1 MLSQR
6 HDALLYFTLLLYTQ
20 RAADQTTTSVCRAKN
35 VFWQSHAYVRTTKKI
50 SSSLAVDV
58 FHPSAKLGG
67 ENVAVFHSVVEP
79 LLMLCS
85 VKMANI
91 QKVAK
96 NASLQRTPLSHP
108 LKICQKH
115 E

>member
-1 MLSQR
+1 MAHAYTPGLKVTKSMNHSVIRMLPIKGEVMVSVG
-6 HDALLYFTLLLYTQ
+6 DEVK
-20 RAADQTTTSVCRAKN
+20 ADQIVAAT
-35 VFWQSHAYVRTTKKI
+35 YMPG
-50 SSSLAVDV
+50 DV
-58 FHPSAKLGG
+58 YPLNMA
-67 ENVAVFHSVVEP
+67 N
-79 LLMLCS
+79 LLMFCS